1 MSLPVE
7 VQGYSCEYGPFTEN
21 TETVNVSPLGISF
34 PLRHLVVI
42 DDIVQLNLPM
52 PAQLRLFDFDQSDYL
67 IYAQVRRVRSRP
79 DGATLVGVAFISKD
93 APEIEVS
100 SPTIEP
106 LPQTSRNYNTKPKL
120 DLPLPV
126 TAPISQVV
134 APPTTAIAP
143 SFDAASENL
152 PSGSMQLLND
162 RSEPRAKLLLGLNM
176 RGIDKNGQYFME
188 AIQTEDVSRH
198 GLCFFTSRNEI
209 EVNSVIE
216 LIGFQGKFNAQGEV
230 RYVTY
235 NTTNKNYR
243 IGIHLLGEPNNWV
256 VK

>member
-1 MSLPVE
+1 M
-7 VQGYSCEYGPFTEN
+7 EN
-21 TETVNVSPLGISF
+21 TETINVSPLGISF

-52 PAQLRLFDFDQSDYL
+52 PAQLRLFDFEQSDYL
-67 IYAQVRRVRSRP
+67 IYGQVRRVRSRP
-79 DGATLVGVAFISKD
+79 DGATLVGVAFISKE

-106 LPQTSRNYNTKPKL
+106 LPQTPRNYHTKPKL

-134 APPTTAIAP
+134 TPPTTAISP
-143 SFDAASENL
+143 PVDAIVENPASI
-152 PSGSMQLLND
+152 QLLND
-162 RSEPRAKLLLGLNM
+162 RSEPRAKLLLGLNI

-198 GLCFFTSRNEI
+198 GLCFFTSHNEI

-230 RYVTY
+230 RYIAY
-235 NTTNKNYR
+235 NATNKNYR
-243 IGIHLLGEPNNWV
+243 IGVHLLGEPNNWV